1 MTWPV
6 ISTSNISMKS
16 KAADSQMSGVQNWQ
30 RKQPRSSHRT
40 VSPSSAVSNL
50 VLPHFILTVKCASD
64 SSFHILWVETI
75 RIWIFKSWMFM
86 AVGWYDKRILSLKKK
101 KNLNSKFYKWEGK
114 NSQKETLT
122 EREGIT
128 VQGWVGLWWTHPIF
142 NPDTSPYSFP
152 EDTALLRTT
161 RIFKCGLIKIKEL
174 IKHKQRGHWNVKTES
189 SHSTMNRLRIPL

>member
-40 VSPSSAVSNL
+40 VSPSSAVSYL

-101 KNLNSKFYKWEGK
+101 KSKLKVL
-114 NSQKETLT
+114 QV
-122 EREGIT
+122 R
-128 VQGWVGLWWTHPIF
+128 
-142 NPDTSPYSFP
+142 
-152 EDTALLRTT
+152 R
-161 RIFKCGLIKIKEL
+161 KEL
-174 IKHKQRGHWNVKTES
+174 SERNTHWKRRDNCPRVSWPLMNT
-189 SHSTMNRLRIPL
+189 SHF